1 MKYTGF
7 HYSGLRKVVSYHKI
21 GPYVFCLKD
30 LLHDRY
36 FEYLEIKTKQKW
48 AIDILEFTHDQTR
61 IFKSIYRSMAICY
74 MVE

>member
-1 MKYTGF
+1 MYFLEDLF
-7 HYSGLRKVVSYHKI
+7 HN
-21 GPYVFCLKD
+21 
-30 LLHDRY
+30 RY
-36 FEYLEIKTKQKW
+36 FKHFEHLQIKTKQKW

>member
-1 MKYTGF
+1 MYFLEDLF
-7 HYSGLRKVVSYHKI
+7 HNRY
-21 GPYVFCLKD
+21 LK
-30 LLHDRY
+30 HF
-36 FEYLEIKTKQKW
+36 FEHLQIKTKQKW

>member
-1 MKYTGF
+1 MYFLEDLF
-7 HYSGLRKVVSYHKI
+7 HNRY
-21 GPYVFCLKD
+21 LKH
-30 LLHDRY
+30 LN
-36 FEYLEIKTKQKW
+36 FEHLQIKTKQKW

>member
-1 MKYTGF
+1 MYFLEDLF
-7 HYSGLRKVVSYHKI
+7 HNRY
-21 GPYVFCLKD
+21 LKH
-30 LLHDRY
+30 LNEH
-36 FEYLEIKTKQKW
+36 FEHLQIKTKQKW